1 MPATLTTVAN
11 ILKELYP
18 GKDIADQLNEEVV
31 GYKRIEGSSEGVTT
45 EVGGKYVTFPVRVRR
60 NSGIGYR
67 NELEALPTAGQQGF
81 ASVRI
86 GLTYGYGRIRL
97 SGPSMSLA
105 ETNVQAFASAVTEE
119 IDGIKTDI
127 LKDTNRIFY
136 DDGTGTMAVLT
147 SAPAASLTF
156 TVASVQYLNV
166 GDVIDIFT
174 LPATSKAT
182 VKTITAINDAT
193 LTVTVD
199 AVVTAAIGDV
209 VVRTGNL
216 SREPN
221 GLASIV
227 LATGT
232 LYNIDPTVETSWKS
246 TVDTTGGA
254 LSEGNMIK
262 TIDTVRTKGG
272 GRPSVIV
279 TDLGSRRAYF
289 NLLSQQRRY
298 VNAKSFDGGLQGLAF
313 NYGTEIPLVED
324 VDCTPGVLFFLNEKS
339 FKIYRDQVWHWSQ
352 KDGAMW
358 KWVDGFDA
366 YEALLVQYWQL
377 GINRRN
383 SHAKMTGITA
393 G

>member
-105 ETNVQAFASAVTEE
+105 ESNVQAFASAVTEE

-136 DDGTGTMAVLT
+136 ADGTGTMAVLT
-147 SAPAASLTF
+147 SAPAAAVTF

-199 AVVTAAIGDV
+199 AAVTAAVSDV

-246 TVDTTGGA
+246 TVDSTGGA

-262 TIDTVRTKGG
+262 NVDTIRTKGG
-272 GRPSVIV
+272 GKPTVLV
-279 TDLGSRRAYF
+279 TDLGTRRAYF

-298 VNAKSFDGGLQGLAF
+298 VNSKTFDGGLQGLAF

>member
-1 MPATLTTVAN
+1 
-11 ILKELYP
+11 
-18 GKDIADQLNEEVV
+18 
-31 GYKRIEGSSEGVTT
+31 
-45 EVGGKYVTFPVRVRR
+45 
-60 NSGIGYR
+60 
-67 NELEALPTAGQQGF
+67 
-81 ASVRI
+81 
-86 GLTYGYGRIRL
+86 
-97 SGPSMSLA
+97 
-105 ETNVQAFASAVTEE
+105 
-119 IDGIKTDI
+119 
-127 LKDTNRIFY
+127 
-136 DDGTGTMAVLT
+136 MAVLT